1 MCPEEPEIFIWWAAQ
16 ITATQMQR
24 PCISL
29 DTLKMVTSLFFTS
42 GVMNLDKVRSVVLWL
57 RKNSRW
63 SWIQVVLSVGTRGQE
78 NLQNF
83 QYTMCRS
90 LSIKLINTNY

>member
-24 PCISL
+24 PCTSL

-63 SWIQVVLSVGTRGQE
+63 SWIQVVLCLSAPVVKKI
-78 NLQNF
+78 
-83 QYTMCRS
+83 CRIS
-90 LSIKLINTNY
+90 SILCAEAYQSS